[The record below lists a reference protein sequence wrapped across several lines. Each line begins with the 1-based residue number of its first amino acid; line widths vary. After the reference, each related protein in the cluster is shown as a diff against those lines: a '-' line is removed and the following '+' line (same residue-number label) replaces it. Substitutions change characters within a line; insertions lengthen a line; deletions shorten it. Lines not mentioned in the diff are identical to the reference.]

1 MSNAMEVSGV
11 WKSFQTHTRIGVK
24 ELLLK
29 PRLRHAGRF
38 SRHWALKD
46 ISFTVKRGQAFGIVG
61 HNGAGKSTLL
71 DLLLGTTRPDKGT
84 IALHGAV
91 SGLLDLGAGFHP
103 ELNGR
108 ENVML
113 YGSILGM
120 SLAEIKRKLP
130 SIVEFSELRD
140 AIEEPIRTYSA
151 GMVARLGFST
161 IIHAHSDVLLVDE
174 VLAVGDARFQQ
185 KCIAYIHEFR
195 RNNGSL
201 VIVSHEKASLEAMC
215 DEAMCLHMGE
225 MRALGPTA
233 TVLEEY
239 DRLLNLKN
247 AENASAAA

>member
-1 MSNAMEVSGV
+1 MEVAGV

-29 PRLRHAGRF
+29 GRAKRPGRF

-46 ISFTVKRGQAFGIVG
+46 VSFVVKRGQAFGIVG

-71 DLLLGTTRPDKGT
+71 DLLLGTMKPDRGS
-84 IALHGAV
+84 ISAHGKV
-91 SGLLDLGAGFHP
+91 GGLLDLGAGFHP

-108 ENVML
+108 ENILL

-120 SLAEIKRKLP
+120 PLAEIRAKLP
-130 SIVEFSELRD
+130 RIVEFSELRD

-161 IIHAHSDVLLVDE
+161 IIHARSDVLLVDE

-185 KCIAYIHEFR
+185 KCIEFIHEFR
-195 RNNGSL
+195 RKNGAL
-201 VIVSHEKASLEAMC
+201 VIVSHERAVLEAMC
-215 DEAMCLHMGE
+215 DEAMCLHLGE
-225 MRALGPTA
+225 MRALGPT
-233 TVLEEY
+233 TEVLEEY
-239 DRLLNLKN
+239 NRLLNAN
-247 AENASAAA
+247 TVEQA